1 MNKEK
6 LTYSKTGVDVEKGE
20 KLSQWIK
27 EKIAPISSPQVLSE
41 IGTFAGLYSLGE
53 SSKSTYREPVLAATT
68 DGVGTKLKIA
78 HKSRRHSTVGIDL
91 VAMCVN
97 DLLAQRAKPLF
108 FLDYIATGKLS
119 LEVGKEILSGII
131 EGCRRAEC
139 TLLGG
144 ETAEMPSF
152 YREEEYDLAG
162 FAVGILE
169 KESIVKI
176 SEIRAGDKILGFS
189 SSGLHSNGFS
199 LIRKIFFEKRS
210 YELSDEIEALG
221 RSLGEELLE
230 PTRIYSKPILYLLKK
245 FPSKIKGIANITGG
259 GLIRNIL
266 RILPSNCQAQLYKNS
281 WSPHP
286 IFKLIQKEGNVDEEE
301 MFKVFNMG
309 IGMVLI
315 IPPQEERS
323 ILEFLSHQKE
333 KIKIIGEVIKGKK
346 KVVISG

>member
-6 LTYSKTGVDVEKGE
+6 LTYSKAGVNIEKGE
-20 KLSQWIK
+20 KLSRWIK
-27 EKIAPISSPQVLSE
+27 KKIAPISSPRVLSE

-53 SSKSTYREPVLAATT
+53 SSKSRYREPVLAATT

-78 HKSRRHSTVGIDL
+78 HKSNKHNTVGIDL

-108 FLDYIATGKLS
+108 FLDYIATGKLFP
-119 LEVGKEILSGII
+119 EVVKEILSGII
-131 EGCRRAEC
+131 EGCHRAEC
-139 TLLGG
+139 VLLGG

-152 YREEEYDLAG
+152 YQEGEYDLAG

-176 SEIRAGDKILGFS
+176 PEIRAGDKILGFS

-199 LIRKIFFEKRS
+199 LVRKIFFEKKS
-210 YELSDEIEALG
+210 YQLSDEIEILG
-221 RSLGEELLE
+221 KTLEEELLE
-230 PTRIYSKPILYLLKK
+230 PTRIYSKPILYLLEK

-259 GLIRNIL
+259 GLARNIP
-266 RILPSNCQAQLYKNS
+266 RILPAGCQAKLYKNS
-281 WSPHP
+281 WHPHP

-309 IGMVLI
+309 VGMVLI
-315 IPPQEERS
+315 VSPREEES
-323 ILEFLSHQKE
+323 ILQSLSRQNE
-333 KIKIIGEVIKGKK
+333 EVKIIG
-346 KVVISG
+346 KVVKGERKVSYLP